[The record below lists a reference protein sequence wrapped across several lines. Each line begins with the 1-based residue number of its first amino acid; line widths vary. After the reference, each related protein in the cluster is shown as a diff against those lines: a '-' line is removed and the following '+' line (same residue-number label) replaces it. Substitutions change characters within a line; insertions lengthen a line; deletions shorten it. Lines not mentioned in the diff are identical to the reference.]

1 LKRFLPL
8 LLSAGMLPISV
19 LAQPGYMPAK
29 PADSAKVDSSKRSPT
44 PAPAA
49 TLDFSGILFAN
60 YQYRGESAA
69 HAANKFDI
77 ERAYLTFRL
86 AAGDRASVR
95 VTADVFQQTTS
106 GADAYYRGWTF
117 RAKYAYLQYNFL
129 NGKEWRALVRGGLL
143 HTVFIDYD
151 EQFWPRWISATPT
164 ERAGFF
170 SSADAGLAGLVTLP
184 KKMGEIYT
192 TITNGP
198 GYTSRET
205 DRFKDFAARLTLTP
219 WASITGSPL
228 SAVAFSVWG
237 YKGAVASK
245 FVDGGIG
252 EIGPIG
258 EGLQRDRWGVHAGNL
273 NPRLTLGAEYAERL
287 EEGEAGSNTIAA
299 PRVVTDSTGR
309 LIAGYAIVR
318 PFAAGSPFASLGVLG
333 RYDRITQNADRG
345 SRYDVVIAGLLW
357 DVNKKVS
364 LSADYQENTP
374 RKLST
379 ITPTRTWFLHA
390 VARF

>member
-8 LLSAGMLPISV
+8 LLASATLPIS
-19 LAQPGYMPAK
+19 LRAQGGYSTVKPDSVAKDTVKRPSAPPPGPA
-29 PADSAKVDSSKRSPT
+29 
-44 PAPAA
+44 
-49 TLDFSGILFAN
+49 LDFSGTLFAN
-60 YQYRGESAA
+60 YQYRGERAA
-69 HAANKFDI
+69 HSANKFDI

-106 GADAYYRGWTF
+106 GADAYYRGWTL

-129 NGKEWRALVRGGLL
+129 SGKEWRAVARGGLL
-143 HTVFIDYD
+143 HTVFIDHD
-151 EQFWPRWISATPT
+151 EQFWPRWISQSPT

-170 SSADAGLAGLVTLP
+170 SSADAGVASLVTLP
-184 KKMGEIYT
+184 RKLGEFYT
-192 TITNGP
+192 TVTNGP

-205 DRFKDFAARLTLTP
+205 DRFKDFAARLTVTP
-219 WASITGSPL
+219 WASNSSSPL

-237 YKGAVASK
+237 YKGAVSSK
-245 FVDGGIG
+245 FVDGGTG
-252 EIGPIG
+252 QIGPIG
-258 EGLQRDRWGVHAGNL
+258 EGLQRDRWGVHLGNL

-287 EEGEAGSNTIAA
+287 EEGEAGSNTLAS
-299 PRVVTDSTGR
+299 PRSVTDSTGR
-309 LIAGYAIVR
+309 LVSGYGIVR
-318 PFAAGSPFASLGVLG
+318 PFTPGSLLAPLGFLG
-333 RYDRITQNADRG
+333 RYDRITQNADLG
-345 SRYDVVIAGLLW
+345 SRYEVVIAGLLW
-357 DVNKKVS
+357 DVNKRVS

-374 RKLST
+374 RKLSV